1 MADAAKRSID
11 AIRFVDALLI
21 GLMAA
26 QAAILAIYLERLA
39 SADAFAKSLVWV
51 MDWALVLCALTLS
64 STIAAKEGPDSDDFI
79 ARFPEDPGLTR
90 SVLMRQLEPVV
101 ERNETLRAWKL
112 VALAIGLAMT
122 IGDILAATRF
132 NPVQWLGGQ

>member
-1 MADAAKRSID
+1 MSNHGQTLPLLEQSEQIFAYGFMADAAKRSID

-64 STIAAKEGPDSDDFI
+64 STIAAK
-79 ARFPEDPGLTR
+79 RVLTPTTSSR
-90 SVLMRQLEPVV
+90 GF
-101 ERNETLRAWKL
+101 LRIRA
-112 VALAIGLAMT
+112 
-122 IGDILAATRF
+122 
-132 NPVQWLGGQ
+132 